1 MISQTIANKQPD
13 SATHMKS
20 VVEQCL
26 AVLGEDKDSPTQS
39 QKWRLRCG
47 CLPLHIDPVNLQKRA
62 LSEAAKA
69 LATLWKISQPRSARP
84 QSLRVSRSTS

>member
-1 MISQTIANKQPD
+1 MINQAIANKQTD
-13 SATHMKS
+13 SATHLKS

-26 AVLGEDKDSPTQS
+26 AVLGEDKDSPAEAHTR
-39 QKWRLRCG
+39 RLRCG
-47 CLPLHIDPVNLQKRA
+47 WLPLHIDPVNLQKRA

-69 LATLWKISQPRSARP
+69 LATLWKISETRCVRP